1 MSCRVCIVWYSHIFV
16 ALLRSHSVWETIGRC
31 ERELFLI
38 SIMLC
43 CATKAFSDNS
53 RWCRCHENDS
63 NQVPCSIPL
72 PNECFEIMERER
84 TNRCRINGWNPRKYD
99 RNDYLFK
106 LNRSTKSSSVLVNC
120 LHNLRYF
127 ISLMAIECARTSC
140 NVSYRICV
148 RARARAWTGIFV
160 FLIWSIVHNL

>member
-1 MSCRVCIVWYSHIFV
+1 MSALCGTVIFLSRFFVHTPCEKQSADVNGNYFWSQLCFV
-16 ALLRSHSVWETIGRC
+16 APPKLLAITVDDADVMKMTRTKCHAQFHCRTNVSRSR
-31 ERELFLI
+31 
-38 SIMLC
+38 
-43 CATKAFSDNS
+43 
-53 RWCRCHENDS
+53 
-63 NQVPCSIPL
+63 
-72 PNECFEIMERER
+72 RER